1 MTKPATISYDSL
13 SSEDLVQ
20 RIQKHNDK
28 EAMNVLV
35 RKNSALFHSVAK
47 KYALI
52 KKGNSEDLYQIGVIG
67 LIKAANNFNLEYG
80 TQFSTYA
87 VHLIRGEIRKFFR
100 DDGIIKVSRTLRS
113 IYIKAKEARD
123 EYIAKQGTEPSVSEI
138 SLIIGESYEDV
149 LNAFEACR
157 NPDYLYD
164 YVDSS
169 SDNSHVK
176 QDVVKVEDKGLEATI
191 DMIDLKNAL
200 SNLSKENR
208 QLIVLRYFKNM
219 TQTNV
224 AKIMGISQ
232 VQVSRLEHKIIQNLK
247 NNLK

>member
-35 RKNSALFHSVAK
+35 RKNSALVHSVAK

-113 IYIKAKEARD
+113 IYIKAKKARD
-123 EYIAKQGTEPSVSEI
+123 
-138 SLIIGESYEDV
+138 
-149 LNAFEACR
+149 
-157 NPDYLYD
+157 
-164 YVDSS
+164 
-169 SDNSHVK
+169 
-176 QDVVKVEDKGLEATI
+176 
-191 DMIDLKNAL
+191 
-200 SNLSKENR
+200 
-208 QLIVLRYFKNM
+208 
-219 TQTNV
+219 
-224 AKIMGISQ
+224 
-232 VQVSRLEHKIIQNLK
+232 
-247 NNLK
+247 